1 MTLAN
6 IKFEMFMSGHNECP
20 PILKTM
26 VSGGRKMKKVLVLLL
41 VGALLATPAFA
52 VIRNSKHDLS
62 ASSTATVKAGSGD
75 ETCVYCHTPHGGS
88 TVTLAPLWNR
98 SIPGG
103 GFVAGD
109 LYNSATLDQTN
120 SNPTNVLTAVNNSDA
135 PLCFSCHDGGT
146 LVGGLTNPS
155 NADGQPSGGNLAA
168 GVTNFM
174 DLDASGEGLTND
186 HPIGM
191 NYDAVQG
198 DDNLG
203 FNAVTDST
211 NIDGLPLYTNSAISA
226 TSVMWCS
233 TCHDVHDNSNEPF
246 LNMTNVGSALCT
258 TCHIK

>member
-1 MTLAN
+1 
-6 IKFEMFMSGHNECP
+6 MSGNNEWP
-20 PILKTM
+20 HILQTK
-26 VSGGRKMKKVLVLLL
+26 VSGGRKMKKILALLL

-62 ASSTATVKAGSGD
+62 SDSTATVRSNNVD
-75 ETCVYCHTPHGGS
+75 ETCVFCHTPHGGS
-88 TVTLAPLWNR
+88 TATLAPLWNR

-135 PLCFSCHDGGT
+135 PLCMSCHDGGT

-155 NADGQPSGGNLAA
+155 NNSAQPAGAALAS
-168 GVTNFM
+168 VTGFM
-174 DLDASGEGLTND
+174 NIDDSTTGLTND

-191 NYDAVQG
+191 NYVAVQAA
-198 DDNLG
+198 DSAG
-203 FNAVTDST
+203 FKAGTAAGVGPSDV
-211 NIDGLPLYTNSAISA
+211 LPLYTSTFG

-233 TCHDVHDNSNEPF
+233 SCHDVHDQGSGQPF
-246 LNMTNVGSALCT
+246 LNMDNAGSALCT